1 MHHSLANQPTSL
13 KHFSKHSHPDK
24 NYQGNV
30 QSFSPDRGLSDMPFS
45 SYPLK
50 IYDIFTKLDEY
61 FRTFSKLDCQK
72 YPDVAIYA
80 HPVLNPATTI

>member
-1 MHHSLANQPTSL
+1 MKQSLSPGILHVIVSIEIEL
-13 KHFSKHSHPDK
+13 
-24 NYQGNV
+24 NV
-30 QSFSPDRGLSDMPFS
+30 GRQS